1 MGQMVEIDP
10 LQMKAVHAATTAAL
24 VTIDPGSQFG
34 SSSFR

>member
-24 VTIDPGSQFG
+24 VRMDPGNQLG
-34 SSSFR
+34 DSSFL